1 MAFSLGKVFSWLK
14 SFLSSM
20 PSPVGGFDLDD
31 VKLNT
36 KGDVFSSLFSFSANT
51 DSGIFNK
58 NGQPIQDAGGNKIT
72 MQVLLQVIN
81 AQDAL
86 GPIFSGLNE
95 LEPDFQEED
104 DKKFEQH
111 QKDAETLLN
120 LLLGTKRT
128 KGGKPDNTYDGA
140 KSRKSGLLGFDLAAA
155 ETLPDVGL
163 NYKGQFWSWKN
174 IAEKYF
180 KYALECE
187 APGADYGAIE
197 DITYDQCSNL
207 IGEYLQKSQI
217 VINANEVKVNTFT
230 LVKPIMIA
238 VQEAL
243 VKYYQ
248 DIYER
253 YKAKFV
259 NEGEEQNVSEK
270 EEAEAKAEADKMAEQ
285 QAAAEAKEQDMYKN
299 LNEMGFVDSQGN
311 PIKKSKHIDVTLKKI
326 TATSEVQ
333 LLGLNADY
341 SPSET
346 LSDLEEILS
355 QDEFLDTLTE
365 EPQSFAI
372 AVDDDGYDIEQCEA
386 CETDPCATLCETFKA
401 AIRAY
406 RNFYIIHWMS
416 HGNDMMK
423 LHLLAEELYGEII
436 QEIDTMGE
444 LLVEK
449 QGTVPQLDFPCD
461 YVPVQQY
468 DFQGSLEVLKSLIQT
483 YIDCIDYAYP
493 NQTSDVQSTLDEW
506 LRYWN
511 KQMNYFI
518 KNQEEL

>member
-1 MAFSLGKVFSWLK
+1 
-14 SFLSSM
+14 
-20 PSPVGGFDLDD
+20 
-31 VKLNT
+31 
-36 KGDVFSSLFSFSANT
+36 
-51 DSGIFNK
+51 
-58 NGQPIQDAGGNKIT
+58 
-72 MQVLLQVIN
+72 
-81 AQDAL
+81 
-86 GPIFSGLNE
+86 
-95 LEPDFQEED
+95 
-104 DKKFEQH
+104 
-111 QKDAETLLN
+111 
-120 LLLGTKRT
+120 
-128 KGGKPDNTYDGA
+128 
-140 KSRKSGLLGFDLAAA
+140 
-155 ETLPDVGL
+155 
-163 NYKGQFWSWKN
+163 
-174 IAEKYF
+174 
-180 KYALECE
+180 
-187 APGADYGAIE
+187 
-197 DITYDQCSNL
+197 
-207 IGEYLQKSQI
+207 
-217 VINANEVKVNTFT
+217 
-230 LVKPIMIA
+230 
-238 VQEAL
+238 
-243 VKYYQ
+243 
-248 DIYER
+248 
-253 YKAKFV
+253 
-259 NEGEEQNVSEK
+259 
-270 EEAEAKAEADKMAEQ
+270 MAEQ